1 MIHNVTSAMRTTST
15 DFDLWQEYL
24 AGNEAALGNI
34 AERYYS
40 TLKHYGQKFSVSD
53 FVVKDCIQDLF
64 LQLWQNRTQ
73 INETI
78 SVKHYLLK
86 GLRNHI
92 FIHIR
97 STKRMVNYDLDW
109 DMGPL
114 ENISGE
120 SILID
125 DEAFVSRVHQLKELM
140 SQLSPREREAI
151 YLHYYQDMSITEIAE
166 VMQVNRQ
173 SVSNFLTRA
182 MSKMRNH
189 CQPQHLL
196 IFLYLFLKF

>member
-1 MIHNVTSAMRTTST
+1 MTST
-15 DFDLWQEYL
+15 DSDLWQKYL
-24 AGNEAALGNI
+24 AGDEAALGRI

-40 TLKHYGQKFSVSD
+40 TLKHYGLKFSVGE

-64 LQLWQNRTQ
+64 LQLWQNRAQ
-73 INETI
+73 INDTS

-86 GLRNHI
+86 GLRTHI
-92 FIHIR
+92 FQHIR
-97 STKRMVNYDLDW
+97 SSKRMVTQETDW
-109 DMGPL
+109 NLEAL

-125 DEAFVSRVHQLKELM
+125 QEALLSRVRHLQLLM
-140 SQLSPREREAI
+140 TQLSSREREAI
-151 YLHYYQDMSITEIAE
+151 YLHYYQDMSVSEIAE

-182 MSKMRNH
+182 MSKMRSH
-189 CQPQHLL
+189 CQPQLL
-196 IFLYLFLKF
+196 VIFLYLFLKF

>member
-1 MIHNVTSAMRTTST
+1 MYTTST
-15 DFDLWQEYL
+15 DSDLWQAYL
-24 AGNEAALGNI
+24 AGNEAALGTI
-34 AERYYS
+34 AERYYA
-40 TLKHYGQKFSVSD
+40 TLKHYGQKFSVSE

-73 INETI
+73 INDTL

-92 FIHIR
+92 FMHIR
-97 STKRMVNYDLDW
+97 SSKRMITHDLDW
-109 DMGPL
+109 ELGTP

-120 SILID
+120 SILIEN
-125 DEAFVSRVHQLKELM
+125 EAFSSRVQQLQLLM
-140 SQLSPREREAI
+140 NQLSSREREAI
-151 YLHYYQDMSITEIAE
+151 YLHYYQNMSIGEIAE

-189 CQPQHLL
+189 CQPQHFF